1 MSRPKSICLCRWRT
15 CMKNL
20 KKNFKAFLK
29 DESAQG
35 MVEYILILV
44 AVIGFVMLLRTR
56 LRGTLNS
63 GLDKVDGGV
72 GAFDVQE

>member
-1 MSRPKSICLCRWRT
+1 
-15 CMKNL
+15 MKNL

-44 AVIGFVMLLRTR
+44 AVIGFVMILRTR
-56 LRGTLNS
+56 LKGTIETGLGNVDQGVS
-63 GLDKVDGGV
+63 GFQVE
-72 GAFDVQE
+72 Q